1 MRQLF
6 KTIAHPCWVLALTGS
21 AFSAH
26 AMDLSQAFAK
36 AKRYDPQFQAAQ
48 AELSIN
54 QNQATVARSTFLPSV
69 TSGYSSTQSTANNS
83 KSTFSVSQPILS
95 AEKVAQ
101 YLEGKPLSQFAAA
114 TFATRELDLAQRLF
128 TAVSKLVLANEAMAA
143 NQMRMQNLEKQAQ
156 RASRMYD
163 LGQGSITDKRDV
175 QVKYELARSNQL
187 TLQIN
192 KRTAEMQIATL
203 TGEQP
208 EPGNFQL
215 PPSHELESLT
225 SLTEILDQATRSNPG
240 LLAARSSEEVTKL
253 EAKRAQA
260 QVLPTLS
267 LSYSKTWG
275 SANNAE
281 NIDVTGLV
289 VSMPLDSGRVLG
301 AMNASASVAKAMETR
316 RDAEEQTVLQVNQ
329 LYETVN
335 IGREAVRAKRS
346 AIEAAELSVEANTK
360 SAQAGVRS
368 TVEVL
373 NAIDTLYQ
381 TKNDYAATTVSV
393 AESLLKLLLASA
405 QAPTAAIAQTQNF
418 LFGNGDRF
426 SSLKISPN

>member
-1 MRQLF
+1 MRTPI
-6 KTIAHPCWVLALTGS
+6 KRIAHPSFALALICTALG
-21 AFSAH
+21 AD
-26 AMDLSQAFAK
+26 AMDLSRAFAL
-36 AKRYDPQFQAAQ
+36 AKLYDPQFQAAR

-54 QNQATVARSTFLPSV
+54 QNQATVARSTFLPSI
-69 TSGYSSTQSTANNS
+69 TTGYSSTQATTSNT
-83 KSTFSVSQPILS
+83 KSTFTVSQPILS

-101 YLEGKPLSQFAAA
+101 YLEAKPLSQFANAS
-114 TFATRELDLAQRLF
+114 FATKEQDLAQRLF
-128 TAVSKLVLANEAMAA
+128 TAVSKLVLANEALAA
-143 NQMRMQNLEKQAQ
+143 NQMRMQNLEKQAL

-192 KRTAEMQIATL
+192 KRTAEMQISTL
-203 TGEQP
+203 TAQY
-208 EPGNFQL
+208 PGPSNFQL
-215 PPSHELESLT
+215 PAGHELANLASL
-225 SLTEILDQATRSNPG
+225 EEVLDRAIRANPA
-240 LLAARSSEEVTKL
+240 LLAARSTEEVTRL
-253 EAKRAQA
+253 EARRAQA

-267 LSYSKTWG
+267 VSYSKSWG
-275 SANNAE
+275 SSNTAE
-281 NIDVTGLV
+281 NVEVTGLV

-301 AMNASASVAKAMETR
+301 AMNATASLVRASEIR
-316 RDAEEQTVLQVNQ
+316 RDAEEQTLLLINQ
-329 LYETVN
+329 LYESVN
-335 IGREAVRAKRS
+335 IGREAIRSKRS

-393 AESLLKLLLASA
+393 ADSLLKMLLASA
-405 QAPTAAIAQTQNF
+405 HPPASAIAQTQSF
-418 LFGNGDRF
+418 LFGSGEGF
-426 SSLKISPN
+426 ASLKISPN